1 MSGLALK
8 HSLIRPANVRFDEK
22 LTIPE
27 FVTKGA
33 RLSAFEDIKIRTLP
47 KIPGLLA
54 KLLYVAELR
63 GDDGAYQ
70 HWGHARTH
78 GEEASQ
84 TAFTRVHGELFAQ
97 LLRTPISELTTAG
110 SEENSRQWHEQVTRL
125 LELRSK
131 VVPRDASRWSTLH
144 FNSVVLALRMLS
156 AANTES
162 IRPAASQLQPLVQ

>member
-1 MSGLALK
+1 MRS
-8 HSLIRPANVRFDEK
+8 DEK

-27 FVTKGA
+27 FVTRGA

-47 KIPGLLA
+47 KIPGLLP

-63 GDDGAYQ
+63 GNDGAYQ

-84 TAFTRVHGELFAQ
+84 AAFARVHGELFSE
-97 LLRTPISELTTAG
+97 LLRTPISELAAAG
-110 SEENSRQWHEQVTRL
+110 SEENLQQWQGQVTRL
-125 LELRSK
+125 LELQSK
-131 VVPRDASRWSTLH
+131 VVPTDASRWSTLH

-156 AANTES
+156 AADRES
-162 IRPAASQLQPLVQ
+162 IRPGASQLQPLVQ